1 MPTITEI
8 PNLGPLAELSASIA
22 GILTVVIVTL
32 GTLAWRRINAWIA
45 QTSADIKAT
54 QADVKT
60 TKVQTTNSHQT
71 NMRDDL
77 TLAITEVQGLGRAI
91 KRMETKQTK
100 MEEQQAAMQTQQQA
114 IHEDVRDAR
123 RDVRFT
129 TEYVRDVDKRLI
141 QHVDESGK
149 DGGNNG

>member
-1 MPTITEI
+1 MPTIAEI
-8 PNLGPLAELSASIA
+8 PSLGSLAQVSASIA
-22 GILTVVIVTL
+22 GILTVVIVAL
-32 GTLAWRRINAWIA
+32 GTLAWRRINVWIVQMA
-45 QTSADIKAT
+45 
-54 QADVKT
+54 ADVKTTKADVQT

>member
-1 MPTITEI
+1 MPTITEM
-8 PNLGPLAELSASIA
+8 PSLGPVADLSASIA
-22 GILTVVIVTL
+22 GILTVVIIAL
-32 GTLAWRRINAWIA
+32 GTLAWRRINTWIA
-45 QTSADIKAT
+45 QMSADVQAT
-54 QADVKT
+54 KADVKA
-60 TKVQTTNSHQT
+60 TKVQTTNSHET

-91 KRMETKQTK
+91 KRMETKQNK
-100 MEEQQAAMQTQQQA
+100 MEEQQAAMQQQQSA

-149 DGGNNG
+149 SGGNNG